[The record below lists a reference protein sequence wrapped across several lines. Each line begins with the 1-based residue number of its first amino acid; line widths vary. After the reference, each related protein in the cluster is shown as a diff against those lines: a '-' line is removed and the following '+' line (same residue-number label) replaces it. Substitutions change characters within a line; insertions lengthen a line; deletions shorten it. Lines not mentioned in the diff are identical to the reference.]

1 MASSV
6 QAPPKPSRRPSVRG
20 PLPPDDEL
28 VPALLEGDDRAFAL
42 ILDSWSPGLRRLAR
56 RFCRSDD
63 VADEVV
69 QETWKAVI
77 TGLPRFEGRSS
88 LKTWVFT
95 IVANRART
103 RATREGRT
111 VPLSSIGS
119 ADEDGGLDADR
130 FASGGGWLRPPS
142 GWAVDSPESLTLAL
156 EGSGLVS
163 RVLEGIP
170 PMQATVVTLRD
181 VDGLGSKEVC
191 NLLEITESNQRVLL
205 HRGRARLR
213 AAIEEWLAG
222 EANQAE
228 D

>member
-1 MASSV
+1 MPGAAANPIRRLTPDQYQASVAAIFREHASMV
-6 QAPPKPSRRPSVRG
+6 WLS
-20 PLPPDDEL
+20 
-28 VPALLEGDDRAFAL
+28 
-42 ILDSWSPGLRRLAR
+42 LRRLGVPEADIEDLSQEVFVVIHR
-56 RFCRSDD
+56 RLSS
-63 VADEVV
+63 
-69 QETWKAVI
+69 
-77 TGLPRFEGRSS
+77 FEGRSS